1 MIRKLVATAVV
12 MLAVASGVAAAAP
25 SYPATI
31 ALPRG
36 FQPEGIAIRANTFYV
51 GSIPTG
57 SIYRGNLRTGT
68 GSVFIQRSGRAA
80 IGVEADN
87 RSRLFVAGGPTGKA
101 FVYNARTGADIA
113 SYDLAPG
120 FINDVVV
127 TRTGAYFTNSN
138 LAELYRVPI
147 GNDGRL
153 GSTVQTIALKPPYAQ
168 GAGFNVNGIDA
179 TPNGRW
185 LVIVQSNTGKLFRV
199 NPSTGATVEI
209 ALGGEDVMNGDGI
222 LLDGKTLYVVQ
233 NHAEQDRGDS
243 PERGTHGRC
252 GSRRTSKTRASPC
265 RRRST
270 TSVAGSTPS
279 MRASARRLRRPTTRS
294 CRSASP
300 TAAEHSTGGRR
311 AAPARQIIR
320 RSAAQRVSSWRLES
334 CSLRSTLETWL
345 STVLTERCRLAAI
358 SL

>member
-1 MIRKLVATAVV
+1 MIRKLIATTVV

-36 FQPEGIAIRANTFYV
+36 FQPEGISIRANTFYV

-68 GSVFIQRSGRAA
+68 GSVFIQRTGRAA

-87 RSRLFVAGGPTGKA
+87 RGRLFVAGGMTGKA

-138 LAELYRVPI
+138 LAELYRIPI
-147 GNDGRL
+147 GPGGRL
-153 GSTVQTIALKPPYAQ
+153 GTTVQKIALKPPYVQ

-185 LVIVQSNTGKLFRV
+185 LVIVQSSTGKLFRV

-209 ALGGEDVMNGDGI
+209 ALGGADVMRGDGI
-222 LLDGKTLYVVQ
+222 LLDGRTLYVVQ
-233 NHAEQDRGDS
+233 NTLNKIAVIRVNSALTTGRVLTHIEDS
-243 PERGTHGRC
+243 RFVVP
-252 GSRRTSKTRASPC
+252 
-265 RRRST
+265 T
-270 TSVAGSTPS
+270 TIDDLG
-279 MRASARRLRRPTTRS
+279 RRLYAVNARFGSPPATTDYQVIQVRKPNGS
-294 CRSASP
+294 
-300 TAAEHSTGGRR
+300 
-311 AAPARQIIR
+311 
-320 RSAAQRVSSWRLES
+320 
-334 CSLRSTLETWL
+334 
-345 STVLTERCRLAAI
+345 
-358 SL
+358 

>member
-1 MIRKLVATAVV
+1 MIRKLLATAVI

-31 ALPRG
+31 ALPRA

-57 SIYRGNLRTGT
+57 SIYRGNLRTGA

-87 RSRLFVAGGPTGKA
+87 RGRLFVAGGPTGKA

-113 SYDLAPG
+113 SSDLAPG

-138 LAELYRVPI
+138 RAELYRVPI
-147 GNDGRL
+147 GNGGRL
-153 GSTVQTIALKPPYAQ
+153 GTTVQTIALQPPYAQ

-199 NPSTGATVEI
+199 NPSTGATTEI
-209 ALGGEDVMNGDGI
+209 ALGGESVPNGDGI

-233 NHAEQDRGDS
+233 NQLNRIAAIRVNATLTS
-243 PERGTHGRC
+243 GRVV
-252 GSRRTSKTRASPC
+252 TRITDGRFAVP
-265 RRRST
+265 T
-270 TSVAGSTPS
+270 TIDDLG
-279 MRASARRLRRPTTRS
+279 RRLYAVNARFGSPPATTDYQVVQVRKPNGS
-294 CRSASP
+294 
-300 TAAEHSTGGRR
+300 
-311 AAPARQIIR
+311 
-320 RSAAQRVSSWRLES
+320 
-334 CSLRSTLETWL
+334 
-345 STVLTERCRLAAI
+345 
-358 SL
+358 